1 MDPLGVVALAVL
13 GITVTVAVAIAI
25 VTFNAVVAQQRRV
38 DKAWANVDVAL
49 KQRWDEL
56 PNVVHAVEGVM
67 AYERSV
73 LEDVTRLRAAYAPGE
88 PLPRQARTS
97 DATTAAVKS
106 LFAVVERYP
115 EIRSAANVTSL
126 QEEIERLEDL
136 IATRREFYNDS
147 VYLYNSTIGQLPAV
161 VIAPLCG
168 WTPRAYFKA
177 DLDETARP
185 DVVLDRA

>member
-1 MDPLGVVALAVL
+1 MEPVGVVALLALAV
-13 GITVTVAVAIAI
+13 VVVVAVAVSII
-25 VTFNAVVAQQRRV
+25 TFNAVVAQQRRV

-56 PNVVHAVEGVM
+56 PNLVHAVQDFM
-67 AYERSV
+67 AYERGV

-97 DATTAAVKS
+97 DQTTAAVKS

-115 EIRSAANVTSL
+115 EIRSAANVAAL
-126 QEEIERLEDL
+126 QAEIERLEDL

-147 VYLYNSTIGQLPAV
+147 VYLYNSTIAQYPA
-161 VIAPLCG
+161 IILAPLCG
-168 WTPRAYFKA
+168 WTARPYFKA
-177 DLDETARP
+177 DEDETGRP
-185 DVVLDRA
+185 DVALDRA